1 MAKRSKPEPV
11 AAAAPRDLG
20 LENFQAPPDEIGL
33 SLDELSE
40 TFASLFVGDDPYQ
53 PAPLADAVAGND
65 LAALA
70 EFAAEA
76 TADEA
81 AEEPIAAAA
90 EECCPVSPLT
100 ILEAMLFVGHPG
112 NEPLTSSHVSSL
124 MRGVSPSE
132 VDEAV
137 RELNEEY
144 STDGSPYL
152 IESVGPGY
160 RLSLRPEFGSL
171 RERFLGRVR
180 EARLS
185 QPAIDVL
192 AVVAY
197 NQPLSREQLDKLRG
211 KPSGSLLSL
220 LVRRD
225 LLKVERAADGS
236 KQLSYVTTDRFLDL
250 FGLES
255 LKDLPHSQEPDRVP

>member
-1 MAKRSKPEPV
+1 MAKRSKPEQT
-11 AAAAPRDLG
+11 AAPPPRDLG
-20 LENFQAPPDEIGL
+20 LEGFQAPPDEIGL

-40 TFASLFVGDDPYQ
+40 TFASLIVGDDPYQ
-53 PAPLADAVAGND
+53 PAPQEETIARDDVAT
-65 LAALA
+65 LA
-70 EFAAEA
+70 ESA
-76 TADEA
+76 ADEFVD
-81 AEEPIAAAA
+81 EHTGETIAVAA

-124 MRGVSPSE
+124 MRGVRPSE

-137 RELNEEY
+137 RELNSQY
-144 STDGSPYL
+144 SADGSPYC

-185 QPAIDVL
+185 QQAIDVL

-211 KPSGSLLSL
+211 KPSGSLLSQ

-236 KQLSYVTTDRFLDL
+236 RQLSYATTERFLDL
-250 FGLES
+250 FGLDS
-255 LKDLPHSQEPDRVP
+255 LKDLPHSQDPDRVP